1 MRDCYWDGNKPI
13 SDLDIADC
21 VAQRFSYRALRY
33 LKLAGIKCSVRD
45 THAISIHDDLT
56 TLYINIK
63 KWKRSWYAGGHKH
76 GPALRIRTRRKQ
88 QLGYFKDLADE
99 YSTVTKIIVELL
111 PQPIAE
117 EIVPEITFYWKIK
130 QLVI

>member
-1 MRDCYWDGNKPI
+1 MRDCYWDDNKPI

-21 VAQRFSYRALRY
+21 VAQRFSYRACRY
-33 LKLAGIKCSVRD
+33 LKLAGIKCYVRD
-45 THAISIHDDLT
+45 THAISIDCDRTL
-56 TLYINIK
+56 LYINIK

-88 QLGYFKDLADE
+88 MLRYFKDLANE
-99 YSTVTKIIVELL
+99 YTTVAKIIEARL
-111 PQPIAE
+111 PQPIVE
-117 EIVPEITFYWKIK
+117 EITPEITFWWKLK